1 MQTVNSAPHAASYTS
16 KVDDSATG
24 SCGQDVSE
32 ERSGTV
38 RIDNIPRSIQVKHQQ
53 HSLGVVDKVTF
64 NKQCAD
70 RSTTIP
76 GDPYFPR
83 NHTFQPYFWISTFA
97 NEKLYADKFQPE
109 ANVLRVVDQ
118 LSMSKK
124 EARQYFAE
132 HFEYRQVD
140 YGYNCTCEHPEEPD
154 PGKNYG
160 LFARA
165 PVRCGDVLGVYSGV
179 AYLLRNSAWLKQP
192 GDLCPKTLQ
201 PAFYRE
207 MPDFM
212 SCHRNLQAS
221 VRGKTYTQRTAS
233 KFSME
238 GNCADAI
245 YTIYIAP
252 DNNRLTPMHFV
263 NSANCRPDV
272 NAVVAFVPV
281 ATAMGQFT
289 VPAYVAVRDIQVGE
303 EILSDY
309 LTSEDKKTFRVMPA
323 SQEKL
328 VHDGN
333 IQKQMRL
340 AQRLNCA
347 EMVRPI
353 SPFVAAPVIY
363 VSETVRK
370 CHRQKHDPVNVD
382 VTRDGGSVCGN
393 LALF

>member
-1 MQTVNSAPHAASYTS
+1 MQTINSAPHAASYTS

-24 SCGQDVSE
+24 SCGQEVSE
-32 ERSGTV
+32 ERSGTT
-38 RIDNIPRSIQVKHQQ
+38 RIYHVPRGIQLNHQQ
-53 HSLGVVDKVTF
+53 CSLDVVNKGTT
-64 NKQCAD
+64 NKQCAN

-83 NHTFQPYFWISTFA
+83 NHTFQPYFWISAIA
-97 NEKLYADKFQPE
+97 NEKLYADKFQSKDR
-109 ANVLRVVDQ
+109 VLQVVDQ

-132 HFEYRQVD
+132 HFEYRQVN
-140 YGYNCTCEHPEEPD
+140 YGYNCTCEHPEGPE

-192 GDLCPKTLQ
+192 GGWCSKTLQ

-221 VRGKTYTQRTAS
+221 VRGKKYTQRTAS
-233 KFSME
+233 KFSVE
-238 GNCADAI
+238 GNCTDAI

-263 NSANCRPDV
+263 NSANCPPDV
-272 NAVVAFVPV
+272 NAVVGFVPV
-281 ATAMGQFT
+281 ATVMGKFT

-303 EILSDY
+303 EILSNY
-309 LTSEDKKTFRVMPA
+309 LTSGSEDKKAFRMTPA
-323 SQEKL
+323 GWEKM
-328 VHDGN
+328 VHDAN

-340 AQRLNCA
+340 AQRLNCE
-347 EMVRPI
+347 EMARPI

-370 CHRQKHDPVNVD
+370 CHRQKPEK
-382 VTRDGGSVCGN
+382 T
-393 LALF
+393 

>member
-24 SCGQDVSE
+24 SCGQEVSE
-32 ERSGTV
+32 ERSGTA
-38 RIDNIPRSIQVKHQQ
+38 RICTDHIPRSIQLKHQQ
-53 HSLGVVDKVTF
+53 RSLGVVNKGTI
-64 NKQCAD
+64 NKQCAN
-70 RSTTIP
+70 RSATIP

-83 NHTFQPYFWISTFA
+83 NHTFQPYFWISTCA
-97 NEKLYADKFQPE
+97 NEKLYADKFQSKDR
-109 ANVLRVVDQ
+109 ALQVVDQ

-132 HFEYRQVD
+132 HFEYRQVN
-140 YGYNCTCEHPEEPD
+140 YGYNCTCEHPEGPE

-192 GDLCPKTLQ
+192 GDWCPKTLQ

-212 SCHRNLQAS
+212 SCHRNLQAG
-221 VRGKTYTQRTAS
+221 VRGKKYTQRTPS
-233 KFSME
+233 KFSVE
-238 GNCADAI
+238 GNCTDAI

-289 VPAYVAVRDIQVGE
+289 IPAYVAVRDIQVGE

-309 LTSEDKKTFRVMPA
+309 LTSGSEDKKAFRMMPA
-323 SQEKL
+323 GREKM
-328 VHDGN
+328 VHDAN

-340 AQRLNCA
+340 AQRLNCE
-347 EMVRPI
+347 EMARPI

-370 CHRQKHDPVNVD
+370 CHRQKPEK
-382 VTRDGGSVCGN
+382 T
-393 LALF
+393 